1 MVLSEEDYYKRVEDS
16 KKKAVDMEVEL
27 MKYVAEAKKDLPQP
41 PQMG

>member
-27 MKYVAEAKKDLPQP
+27 MKYVAEAKKGMPNP
-41 PQMG
+41 PVE